1 MKAPFIFMNTDSE
14 YFYIFPDVFFSKSGG
29 AFIVNRKNKKWT
41 FYLRNYFL
49 KNYKTFY
56 LMDYGFSPCEG
67 FSNKNISG
75 ERFKIRTIREQE
87 EIGIFYP
94 QKGRACST
102 RLLLD
107 RLTPSELFYYINYN
121 MQ

>member
-14 YFYIFPDVFFSKSGG
+14 YFYIFPDVFFSKF
-29 AFIVNRKNKKWT
+29 A
-41 FYLRNYFL
+41 
-49 KNYKTFY
+49 
-56 LMDYGFSPCEG
+56 PCEG

-107 RLTPSELFYYINYN
+107 RLTPSELFYYINYT
-121 MQ
+121 MS